1 MKITILEQAFEE
13 LSQAIKY
20 YEEKQTGL
28 GLKLKDE
35 IDHHINWILKNST
48 VPQLRKGSFRR
59 VNLKIFP
66 FYIAYIIREDMLWIL
81 AIANAYRK
89 PGYWIKRKKHTK

>member
-13 LSQAIKY
+13 LSEAIKY

-35 IDHHINWILKNST
+35 IDHYINWILKNST
-48 VPQLRKGSFRR
+48 VPQLRKGGFRR

>member
-13 LSQAIKY
+13 LSEAIKY

-35 IDHHINWILKNST
+35 IDHYINWILKNST

-66 FYIAYIIREDMLWIL
+66 FYIAYI
-81 AIANAYRK
+81 YS
-89 PGYWIKRKKHTK
+89 